1 MKAKCDRRTFLRASG
16 LAGLAA
22 GMAGD
27 ITSFAAFAAEHSKRK
42 EKGTVKFHKAVIT
55 GPPDEA
61 LLKKIKEAG
70 LDGVEVNLMGVE
82 GPIITREEAA
92 KVRATAEKIGV
103 RIHSVLRGWAEY
115 NSPDPAKVK
124 ADQEYT
130 MATMRA
136 AQGYGADEI
145 LLVPGRI
152 GGMKMPD
159 RDKFKVKFDP
169 STGHLTQVAE
179 GDNTPYKDY
188 IAAHDKAWDAFQVSV
203 KELIPLAKETGV
215 IIAIENV
222 WNNMFLS
229 PEIFTAFVDSFR
241 SQWVKAYFD
250 VANHL
255 VYGPPPQDWIKVLG
269 NRICKIHIKDYRL
282 NPPDGNEW
290 PSLRGGNVD
299 FPKVI
304 AALKEVGYDGWLTVE
319 GPPEDFRECSRLL
332 DEIIAG
338 K

>member
-1 MKAKCDRRTFLRASG
+1 MQTRYDRRLFLRTTG

-22 GMAGD
+22 GLAAD
-27 ITSFAAFAAEHSKRK
+27 ISPLAALAAEKSKRK
-42 EKGTVKFHKAVIT
+42 EKGAVKFHKAVIT

-61 LLKKIKEAG
+61 LLKKVKEAG
-70 LDGVEVNLMGVE
+70 LDGVEVSLMGAE
-82 GPIITREEAA
+82 GPIITRDEAA
-92 KVRATAEKIGV
+92 KIREIAEKIGV

-115 NSPDPAKVK
+115 NNPDPAKVK
-124 ADQEYT
+124 ADQEFT
-130 MATMRA
+130 IATMRA

-152 GGMKMPD
+152 DVKNKPD
-159 RDKFKVKFDP
+159 RDKFRVKFDP
-169 STGHLTQVAE
+169 ATGHLTQVAE
-179 GDNTPYKDY
+179 GDNAPYKEY
-188 IAAHDKAWDAFQVSV
+188 IEAHDKAWDSCQLAV
-203 KELIPLAKETGV
+203 KELVPLAKETGV

-222 WNNMFLS
+222 WNNLFLS
-229 PEIFTAFVDSFR
+229 PQLFAAFVDSFKTE
-241 SQWVKAYFD
+241 WVKAYFD

-269 NRICKIHIKDYRL
+269 RRICKIHIKDYKL
-282 NPPDGNEW
+282 NPLDGNEW

-319 GPPEDFRECSRLL
+319 GPPEDYTECNRLL

>member
-1 MKAKCDRRTFLRASG
+1 MQKKCDRRLFLRTTG
-16 LAGLAA
+16 LAGLSVGLA
-22 GMAGD
+22 GGM
-27 ITSFAAFAAEHSKRK
+27 TSLPVMAAEKSKRK
-42 EKGTVKFHKAVIT
+42 EKGTVTFHKAVIT

-61 LLKKIKEAG
+61 ILKSIKEAG
-70 LDGVEVNLMGVE
+70 LDGVEVSLMGAE

-92 KVRATAEKIGV
+92 KVRATAEKVGV

-124 ADQEYT
+124 ADQEFT

-152 GGMKMPD
+152 EGIKGLA
-159 RDKFKVKFDP
+159 RDKFRVKFDP
-169 STGHLTQVAE
+169 ATGHLTQVVD
-179 GDNTPYKDY
+179 GDNAPYKEY
-188 IAAHDKAWDAFQVSV
+188 MEAHDKAWDSCRVAV

-229 PEIFTAFVDSFR
+229 PEMLAAFVDSFQ
-241 SQWVKAYFD
+241 SEWVRVYFD

-255 VYGPPPQDWIKVLG
+255 VYGTPPQEWIKVLG
-269 NRICKIHIKDYRL
+269 KRICKIHIKDYKL
-282 NPPDGNEW
+282 NDANEW
-290 PSLRGGNVD
+290 PSLRGGSVD

-319 GPPEDFRECSRLL
+319 GPPEDYKECNRLL

>member
-1 MKAKCDRRTFLRASG
+1 MQAKCDRRLFLRTTG

-22 GMAGD
+22 GMASGLEPL
-27 ITSFAAFAAEHSKRK
+27 TALAAEKSKGK
-42 EKGTVKFHKAVIT
+42 EKGTVKFYKAVIT

-61 LLKKIKEAG
+61 LLKSIKEAG
-70 LDGVEVNLMGVE
+70 LDGVEVSVMDAK
-82 GPIITREEAA
+82 GPIISREEAA
-92 KVRATAEKIGV
+92 KTRAIAEKIGV

-124 ADQEYT
+124 ADQEFT
-130 MATMRA
+130 MAAMRA
-136 AQGYGADEI
+136 AQGYGADEV

-159 RDKFKVKFDP
+159 RGKFKVKFDP
-169 STGHLTQVAE
+169 ATGHITQVAE
-179 GDNTPYKDY
+179 GDNAPYKEY
-188 IAAHDKAWDAFQVSV
+188 MEAHDKAWEAGQLAV
-203 KELIPLAKETGV
+203 KELLPLAKETGV

-222 WNNMFLS
+222 WNNLFMS
-229 PEIFTAFVDSFR
+229 PQYLAAFVDSFD
-241 SQWVKAYFD
+241 SKWVKAYFD

-255 VYGPPPQDWIKVLG
+255 VYGPPPQEWIKVLG
-269 NRICKIHIKDYRL
+269 KRICKIHIKDYKL
-282 NPPDGNEW
+282 NDANEW
-290 PSLRGGNVD
+290 PSLRGGSVD

-304 AALKEVGYDGWLTVE
+304 AALKEIDYDGWLTVE
-319 GPPEDFRECSRLL
+319 GPPEDYKECNRLL